1 MPNLAG
7 AVPSV
12 AVAAVF
18 QGEESEERRGLVPV
32 VALPAAWVFGLGSLP
47 LH

>member
-1 MPNLAG
+1 MHNLAA

-18 QGEESEERRGLVPV
+18 QGEETEERRGLVPGA
-32 VALPAAWVFGLGSLP
+32 ALPVAWVFGLES
-47 LH
+47 